1 VFVFF
6 PISSF
11 QYQVSLPKYKINN
24 MISIESSIILLK
36 DVSKKYSTD
45 NVVFSGIDLEI
56 EKGEF
61 VFLTGP
67 SGAGK
72 STMLRILFCAERPTS
87 GEVWVDGVTLSSLSN
102 AQVPYLRRK
111 IGVIFQDFKLLS
123 NYTIFD
129 NVALSL
135 EVIGLGKKQA
145 EQRVMQMLE
154 GVGLAGKTSHY
165 PLQLSGGEQQRVAIA
180 RAVVNRP
187 SIILADEPTGN
198 LDLQRT
204 EEVIML
210 MEELNARG
218 ATIIFATHDDRL
230 FENTHRRVIR
240 LFNGRIRI

>member
-1 VFVFF
+1 
-6 PISSF
+6 
-11 QYQVSLPKYKINN
+11 
-24 MISIESSIILLK
+24 MISLESSIIRLK
-36 DVSKKYSTD
+36 DVSKKYSMD

-61 VFLTGP
+61 IFLTGP

-87 GEVWVDGVTLSSLSN
+87 GEIWVDGVILSSLSN

-123 NYTIFD
+123 NRTIFD
-129 NVALSL
+129 NVAMSL

-145 EQRVMQMLE
+145 EERVMQVLE
-154 GVGLAGKTSHY
+154 GVGLAGKTSRY

-240 LFNGRIRI
+240 LFNGKIRI

>member
-1 VFVFF
+1 
-6 PISSF
+6 
-11 QYQVSLPKYKINN
+11 
-24 MISIESSIILLK
+24 MISLESSIIRFK
-36 DVSKKYSTD
+36 DVSKKYSQD
-45 NVVFSGIDLEI
+45 NIVFSGIDLEI

-67 SGAGK
+67 SGVGK

-87 GEVWVDGVTLSSLSN
+87 GEIWVDGVTLSSLSN
-102 AQVPYLRRK
+102 SQVPYLRRK

-123 NYTIFD
+123 NHTIFD

-145 EQRVMQMLE
+145 EKRVMQLLE
-154 GVGLAGKTSHY
+154 GVGLTGKASHY

-187 SIILADEPTGN
+187 PIILADEPTGN

-204 EEVIML
+204 EEAMML

-218 ATIIFATHDDRL
+218 ATIIFATHDERL
-230 FENTHRRVIR
+230 FENTHRRVLRFLNRKIE
-240 LFNGRIRI
+240 IQ

>member
-1 VFVFF
+1 M
-6 PISSF
+6 
-11 QYQVSLPKYKINN
+11 PKYKINN
-24 MISIESSIILLK
+24 MISLESSIIRLK
-36 DVSKKYSTD
+36 DVSKKYSTDNTD

-72 STMLRILFCAERPTS
+72 STILRILFCAERPTS
-87 GEVWVDGVTLSSLSN
+87 GEVWVDGVILSSLSK

-123 NYTIFD
+123 NRTIFD

-145 EQRVMQMLE
+145 EQRVMQVLD

-230 FENTHRRVIR
+230 FKNTHRRVIK
-240 LFNGRIRI
+240 LCNGRIRI

>member
-1 VFVFF
+1 
-6 PISSF
+6 
-11 QYQVSLPKYKINN
+11 
-24 MISIESSIILLK
+24 MISLESSIIRLK
-36 DVSKKYSTD
+36 DVTKKYFPD
-45 NVVFSGIDLEI
+45 NIVFSGIDLEI

-87 GEVWVDGVTLSSLSN
+87 GEIWVDGMALSSLSN

-123 NYTIFD
+123 NRTIFD

-145 EQRVMQMLE
+145 EQRVMQALE
-154 GVGLAGKTSHY
+154 GVGLTGKMSHY
-165 PLQLSGGEQQRVAIA
+165 PLRLSGGEQQRVAIA

-204 EEVIML
+204 EEVMML

-218 ATIIFATHDDRL
+218 ATIIFATHDERL
-230 FENTHRRVIR
+230 FENTHRRVLR
-240 LFNGRIRI
+240 FLNEKIRI

>member
-1 VFVFF
+1 
-6 PISSF
+6 
-11 QYQVSLPKYKINN
+11 
-24 MISIESSIILLK
+24 MISLESSIIRFE
-36 DVSKKYSTD
+36 DVSKKYSQD
-45 NVVFSGIDLEI
+45 NIVFSGIDLEI

-67 SGAGK
+67 SGVGK

-87 GEVWVDGVTLSSLSN
+87 GEIWVDGVALSSLSN
-102 AQVPYLRRK
+102 SQVPYLRRK

-123 NYTIFD
+123 NHTIFD

-145 EQRVMQMLE
+145 EKRVMQVLE
-154 GVGLAGKTSHY
+154 GVGLTGKASHY

-187 SIILADEPTGN
+187 PIILADEPTGN

-204 EEVIML
+204 EETMML

-218 ATIIFATHDDRL
+218 ATIIFATHDERL
-230 FENTHRRVIR
+230 FEDTHRRVLR
-240 LFNGRIRI
+240 LLNGKIEIQ

>member
-1 VFVFF
+1 
-6 PISSF
+6 
-11 QYQVSLPKYKINN
+11 
-24 MISIESSIILLK
+24 MISLELSIIRFK
-36 DVSKKYSTD
+36 DVFKKYSPE
-45 NVVFSGIDLEI
+45 NVIFSGIDLEI

-67 SGAGK
+67 SGIGK

-87 GEVWVDGVTLSSLSN
+87 GEIWVDGVALSSLSN

-123 NYTIFD
+123 NRTIFD

-145 EQRVMQMLE
+145 EQRVMQVLE
-154 GVGLAGKTSHY
+154 GVGLKGKMSQY
-165 PLQLSGGEQQRVAIA
+165 PLRLSGGEQQRVAIA

-187 SIILADEPTGN
+187 AIILADEPTGN

-204 EEVIML
+204 EEVMML

-218 ATIIFATHDDRL
+218 ATIIFATHDERL
-230 FENTHRRVIR
+230 FENTHRRVLR
-240 LFNGRIRI
+240 FHNGKIRI

>member
-1 VFVFF
+1 
-6 PISSF
+6 
-11 QYQVSLPKYKINN
+11 
-24 MISIESSIILLK
+24 MISLESSIIRLK
-36 DVSKKYSTD
+36 DVSKKYSMD

-61 VFLTGP
+61 IFLTGP

-87 GEVWVDGVTLSSLSN
+87 GEIWVDGVILSSLSN

-123 NYTIFD
+123 NRTIFD

-135 EVIGLGKKQA
+135 EVVGLGKKQA
-145 EQRVMQMLE
+145 EQRVMQVLE

-204 EEVIML
+204 EEVMML

-240 LFNGRIRI
+240 LFNGKIRI

>member
-1 VFVFF
+1 
-6 PISSF
+6 
-11 QYQVSLPKYKINN
+11 
-24 MISIESSIILLK
+24 MISLESSIIRFK
-36 DVSKKYSTD
+36 DVSKKYSQD
-45 NVVFSGIDLEI
+45 NIIFSGINLEI

-67 SGAGK
+67 SGVGK

-87 GEVWVDGVTLSSLSN
+87 GEIWVDGVALSSLSN
-102 AQVPYLRRK
+102 SQVPYLRRK

-123 NYTIFD
+123 NHTIFD

-145 EQRVMQMLE
+145 EKRVLQVLE
-154 GVGLAGKTSHY
+154 GVGLTGKASHY

-187 SIILADEPTGN
+187 PIILADEPTGN

-204 EEVIML
+204 EEAMML

-218 ATIIFATHDDRL
+218 ATIIFATHDERL
-230 FENTHRRVIR
+230 FENTHRRVLR
-240 LFNGRIRI
+240 FLNGKIEIQ

>member
-1 VFVFF
+1 
-6 PISSF
+6 
-11 QYQVSLPKYKINN
+11 
-24 MISIESSIILLK
+24 MISLESSIIRFK
-36 DVSKKYSTD
+36 DVFKKYSPD
-45 NVVFSGIDLEI
+45 NVIFSGIDLEI

-67 SGAGK
+67 SGVGK

-87 GEVWVDGVTLSSLSN
+87 GEIWVDGVVLSSLSN

-123 NYTIFD
+123 NRTIFD

-145 EQRVMQMLE
+145 EQRVMQVLE
-154 GVGLAGKTSHY
+154 GVGLTGKTSHY
-165 PLQLSGGEQQRVAIA
+165 PLRLSGGEQQRVAIA

-204 EEVIML
+204 EEVMML

-218 ATIIFATHDDRL
+218 ATIIFATHDERL
-230 FENTHRRVIR
+230 FENTHRRVLRI
-240 LFNGRIRI
+240 LNGKIRI

>member
-1 VFVFF
+1 
-6 PISSF
+6 
-11 QYQVSLPKYKINN
+11 
-24 MISIESSIILLK
+24 MIRFK
-36 DVSKKYSTD
+36 DVSKAYSQD
-45 NVVFSGIDLEI
+45 NIVFSGIDLEI

-67 SGAGK
+67 SGVGK

-102 AQVPYLRRK
+102 SQVPYLRRK

-123 NYTIFD
+123 NRTIFD

-135 EVIGLGKKQA
+135 EVTGLGKKQA
-145 EQRVMQMLE
+145 EKRVMQVLE
-154 GVGLAGKTSHY
+154 GVGLTGKTSYY
-165 PLQLSGGEQQRVAIA
+165 PLHLSGGEQQRVAIA

-187 SIILADEPTGN
+187 PIVLADEPTGN

-204 EEVIML
+204 EETMML

-218 ATIIFATHDDRL
+218 ATIIFATHDERL
-230 FENTHRRVIR
+230 FKNTHRRVLR
-240 LFNGRIRI
+240 LLNGKIEIQ

>member
-1 VFVFF
+1 
-6 PISSF
+6 
-11 QYQVSLPKYKINN
+11 
-24 MISIESSIILLK
+24 MIRLK
-36 DVSKKYSTD
+36 DVSKKYSMD

-61 VFLTGP
+61 IFLTGP

-87 GEVWVDGVTLSSLSN
+87 GEIWVDGVILSSLSN

-123 NYTIFD
+123 NRTIFD

-145 EQRVMQMLE
+145 EQRVMQVLE

-240 LFNGRIRI
+240 LFNGKIRI

>member
-1 VFVFF
+1 
-6 PISSF
+6 
-11 QYQVSLPKYKINN
+11 
-24 MISIESSIILLK
+24 M
-36 DVSKKYSTD
+36 DD
-45 NVVFSGIDLEI
+45 VVFSGIDLEI

-61 VFLTGP
+61 IFLTGP

-87 GEVWVDGVTLSSLSN
+87 GEIWVDGVILSSLSN

-123 NYTIFD
+123 NRTIFD

-145 EQRVMQMLE
+145 EQRVMQVLE

-240 LFNGRIRI
+240 LFNGKIRI

>member
-1 VFVFF
+1 
-6 PISSF
+6 
-11 QYQVSLPKYKINN
+11 
-24 MISIESSIILLK
+24 MISLESSIIRLK

-87 GEVWVDGVTLSSLSN
+87 GEIWVDGVALSSLSN

-123 NYTIFD
+123 NRTIFD

-135 EVIGLGKKQA
+135 EVVGLGKKQA
-145 EQRVMQMLE
+145 EQRVMQVLE
-154 GVGLAGKTSHY
+154 GVGLSEKTSHY
-165 PLQLSGGEQQRVAIA
+165 PLRLSGGEQQRVAIA

-187 SIILADEPTGN
+187 PIILADEPTGN

-204 EEVIML
+204 EEVMML

-218 ATIIFATHDDRL
+218 ATIIFATHDERL
-230 FENTHRRVIR
+230 FENTYRRVLR
-240 LFNGRIRI
+240 FLNGKIRI

>member
-1 VFVFF
+1 
-6 PISSF
+6 
-11 QYQVSLPKYKINN
+11 
-24 MISIESSIILLK
+24 MISLELSIIRFK
-36 DVSKKYSTD
+36 DVFKKYSPE
-45 NVVFSGIDLEI
+45 NVIFSGIDLEI
-56 EKGEF
+56 DKGEF

-67 SGAGK
+67 SGIGK

-87 GEVWVDGVTLSSLSN
+87 GEIWVDGVALSSLSN

-123 NYTIFD
+123 NRTIFD

-145 EQRVMQMLE
+145 EQRVMQVLE
-154 GVGLAGKTSHY
+154 GVGLKGKMSQY
-165 PLQLSGGEQQRVAIA
+165 PLRLSGGEQQRVAIA

-187 SIILADEPTGN
+187 AIILADEPTGN

-204 EEVIML
+204 EEVMML

-218 ATIIFATHDDRL
+218 ATIIFATHDERL
-230 FENTHRRVIR
+230 FENTHRRVLR
-240 LFNGRIRI
+240 FHNGKIRI

>member
-1 VFVFF
+1 MSGSGVTDYFAYFT
-6 PISSF
+6 
-11 QYQVSLPKYKINN
+11 
-24 MISIESSIILLK
+24 MISIESSIIRLK
-36 DVSKKYSTD
+36 DVSKEYFTD
-45 NVVFSGIDLEI
+45 SVVFSGIDLEI

-87 GEVWVDGVTLSSLSN
+87 GEIWVDGVVLSSLSN

-111 IGVIFQDFKLLS
+111 IGIIFQDFKLLS
-123 NYTIFD
+123 NRTIFD
-129 NVALSL
+129 NISLSL

-145 EQRVMQMLE
+145 EQRVMQVLE
-154 GVGLAGKTSHY
+154 GVGLAGKTSYY

-204 EEVIML
+204 EEVMML

-230 FENTHRRVIR
+230 FENTHRRVLR
-240 LFNGRIRI
+240 LLNGKIRI

>member
-1 VFVFF
+1 
-6 PISSF
+6 
-11 QYQVSLPKYKINN
+11 
-24 MISIESSIILLK
+24 MISLESSIIRLK

-87 GEVWVDGVTLSSLSN
+87 GEIWVDGVALSSLSN

-123 NYTIFD
+123 NHTIFD

-145 EQRVMQMLE
+145 EQRVMQVLE

-165 PLQLSGGEQQRVAIA
+165 PLQLSGGEQQRVAIS

-204 EEVIML
+204 EEVMML

-218 ATIIFATHDDRL
+218 TTIIFATHDNRL
-230 FENTHRRVIR
+230 FENTHRRVLR
-240 LFNGRIRI
+240 LFNGKIEI

>member
-1 VFVFF
+1 
-6 PISSF
+6 
-11 QYQVSLPKYKINN
+11 
-24 MISIESSIILLK
+24 MISLESSIIRFK
-36 DVSKKYSTD
+36 DVSKKYSQD
-45 NVVFSGIDLEI
+45 NIVFSGIDLEI

-67 SGAGK
+67 SGIGK

-87 GEVWVDGVTLSSLSN
+87 GEIWVDGVALSSLSN
-102 AQVPYLRRK
+102 SQVPYLRRK

-123 NYTIFD
+123 NHTVFD

-145 EQRVMQMLE
+145 EKRVMQVLE
-154 GVGLAGKTSHY
+154 GVGLTGKASRY

-187 SIILADEPTGN
+187 PIILADEPTGN

-204 EEVIML
+204 EEAMML

-218 ATIIFATHDDRL
+218 ATIIFATHDERL
-230 FENTHRRVIR
+230 FEDTHRRVLR
-240 LFNGRIRI
+240 LLNGKIEIQ

>member
-1 VFVFF
+1 
-6 PISSF
+6 
-11 QYQVSLPKYKINN
+11 
-24 MISIESSIILLK
+24 MISLELSIIRLK
-36 DVSKKYSTD
+36 DVSKKYFPD

-61 VFLTGP
+61 IFLTGP
-67 SGAGK
+67 SGVGK

-87 GEVWVDGVTLSSLSN
+87 GEIWVDGVSLSSLSN

-123 NYTIFD
+123 NHTVFD

-145 EQRVMQMLE
+145 EQRVMQVLE
-154 GVGLAGKTSHY
+154 GVGLTGKTSHY

-204 EEVIML
+204 EEVMML

-230 FENTHRRVIR
+230 FENTHRRVLR
-240 LFNGRIRI
+240 FLNGKIGV

>member
-1 VFVFF
+1 
-6 PISSF
+6 
-11 QYQVSLPKYKINN
+11 
-24 MISIESSIILLK
+24 MISIESSIIRLK
-36 DVSKKYSTD
+36 DVSKKYSMD
-45 NVVFSGIDLEI
+45 DVVFSGIDLEI

-61 VFLTGP
+61 IFLTGP

-87 GEVWVDGVTLSSLSN
+87 GEIWVDGVILSSLSN

-123 NYTIFD
+123 NRTIFD

-145 EQRVMQMLE
+145 EQRVMQVLE

-240 LFNGRIRI
+240 LFNGKIRI